1 METMVD
7 ARARRF
13 SEGIPP
19 KLPPPRLYFFNDN
32 DPLCSPRSTRSHFQ
46 YSADDDDEDNDSGG
60 GGGGSQFH
68 RRFDVFHHQQHQQR
82 HLLEESESNDFIE
95 DDELEAALEHGFR
108 RAVTRAEAMPATHPK
123 PRPRSRNGDNAT
135 AENSEEVEKTG
146 M

>member
-68 RRFDVFHHQQHQQR
+68 RRFDVFHQQQR
-82 HLLEESESNDFIE
+82 HLMEESESNDFIE
-95 DDELEAALEHGFR
+95 DDELEAALEHCFR

-123 PRPRSRNGDNAT
+123 PRPRSRNGDNAA